1 MSVNCISVD
10 WFLYCPVILQCI
22 TTEGNWVKNV
32 GNLCYFLQLHVSQIP
47 QNLKKKFKKHKK
59 LSLVFP

>member
-10 WFLYCPVILQCI
+10 WFLYCPVVLQCI

-32 GNLCYFLQLHVSQIP
+32 GNLCYLGPTAACES
-47 QNLKKKFKKHKK
+47 NTSKLKKK
-59 LSLVFP
+59 V

>member
-10 WFLYCPVILQCI
+10 WFLYCPVVLQCI

-32 GNLCYFLQLHVSQIP
+32 GNLCYLGPTAACES
-47 QNLKKKFKKHKK
+47 NTSKLKKK
-59 LSLVFP
+59 SLKSIKNCL